1 MKEKRFH
8 HVKGKKLIGYVFI
21 LPLTALFG
29 IFIVYPIIYNFI
41 ISFYDWNG
49 IDIQKTFIGFKNYAT
64 ILTDPVILK
73 IGKNFVIF
81 ALCTI
86 IFQAFLGL
94 VFASFF
100 SRKIHFSGFYRI
112 IFYLPV
118 VATPAIVGNIF
129 SKIFETNRGFLNL
142 FLRSAGLES
151 LCQQWLA
158 DPKWALACIVFV
170 NIWQW
175 TGYSMLMYYANMLN
189 ISGDLYEAA
198 DRKSV
203 V

>member
-81 ALCTI
+81 CS
-86 IFQAFLGL
+86 
-94 VFASFF
+94 V
-100 SRKIHFSGFYRI
+100 HDYFSGIPGPCF
-112 IFYLPV
+112 
-118 VATPAIVGNIF
+118 
-129 SKIFETNRGFLNL
+129 
-142 FLRSAGLES
+142 
-151 LCQQWLA
+151 
-158 DPKWALACIVFV
+158 CIVFF
-170 NIWQW
+170 QKDSFQRFLPDYFLL
-175 TGYSMLMYYANMLN
+175 TG
-189 ISGDLYEAA
+189 SGNPGDCGEYLFENL
-198 DRKSV
+198 
-203 V
+203 